1 MSAILRTTSLLLVAL
16 WSAVI
21 VAAAGCTG
29 SEPAD
34 PVAPQGAAQP
44 ADPAPPAGRS
54 VTPMPRQVAKA
65 ADTPLPARPAS
76 APQALGV
83 GDAAGL
89 SFSRR
94 PSRPRPPGFGPDY
107 HHTQVVTAVGQMRD
121 TMAPWRD
128 TGANRLFSAHVFGTP
143 FMLNENGEVRPWIA
157 TRIAFDDYPT
167 VWTMKLR
174 EDAVFQDGT
183 PITAADFK
191 AYWEH
196 GAKPGNIA
204 AWGGAS
210 LTLGR
215 IRGWE
220 ELMAGEVAEA
230 EGLRV
235 VDDHTLEIE
244 TVAFVALPLYMT
256 AWHVGISKL
265 DQVKSDENWGNA
277 PIGAGPFGLT
287 YDPDTGLTELTRF
300 DIAGKHWTAYRLP
313 HIWKL
318 VLPNIP
324 DARVGLVMF
333 ENGEL
338 DLMTIDRAT
347 FQAAH
352 DPAHPFNPLVYV
364 SPYGGL
370 SAILPNTDVVPLED
384 LMFRR
389 ALAHGQDME
398 KIVKIV
404 WGSTAVHARGLI
416 SSLVPCHHPDANH
429 QMYDPD
435 LARQYLSESTYGGA
449 DNRMPLTIDLSRPDM
464 VGLGI
469 LMKGYWRHNLG
480 VDLEIRE
487 RAIGAAKRAAPHL
500 RDRGLDSW
508 LPDPAQIVVN
518 LIWTKVRNFPD
529 GHSVLAAWAEYA
541 LSLPLDHPDRCQAFH
556 AVEREYLENVNMIPI
571 READTVRWVV
581 QPWLIGF
588 ESTFNQDFNTLTTAY
603 VASH

>member
-1 MSAILRTTSLLLVAL
+1 
-16 WSAVI
+16 
-21 VAAAGCTG
+21 
-29 SEPAD
+29 
-34 PVAPQGAAQP
+34 
-44 ADPAPPAGRS
+44 
-54 VTPMPRQVAKA
+54 
-65 ADTPLPARPAS
+65 
-76 APQALGV
+76 
-83 GDAAGL
+83 
-89 SFSRR
+89 
-94 PSRPRPPGFGPDY
+94 
-107 HHTQVVTAVGQMRD
+107 MRD

-128 TGANRLFSAHVFGTP
+128 TGANRLFSNHVFGTP
-143 FMLNENGEVRPWIA
+143 FILNEKSEVLPWIGIGI
-157 TRIAFDDYPT
+157 RPDYARN
-167 VWTMKLR
+167 VWTIRLR
-174 EDAVFQDGT
+174 DDAVFQDGT

-196 GAKPGNIA
+196 GAKPGNVA

-215 IRGWE
+215 IKGWE

-244 TVAFVALPLYMT
+244 TVVIEAEWPLYMA

-265 DQVKSDENWGNA
+265 EQVKSDENWGNA
-277 PIGAGPFGLT
+277 PIGAGPFRLT

-300 DIAGKHWTAYRLP
+300 DIAGKHWTGFTRENESYRLP

-324 DARVGLVMF
+324 DARVRLVMF

-338 DLMTIDRAT
+338 DLMAIDRAT

-352 DPAHPFNPLVYV
+352 DPDHPFNPLVYV
-364 SPYGGL
+364 SPTGGFL
-370 SAILPNTDVVPLED
+370 AIEPDVEMSPVDD
-384 LMFRR
+384 LLFRR

-404 WGSTAVHARGLI
+404 WGFTAVHARGLI

-429 QMYDPD
+429 QPYDPD
-435 LARQYLSESTYGGA
+435 LARQYLSESTYGSA
-449 DNRMPLTIDLSRPDM
+449 DNRTPLTIDLSRPDM
-464 VGLGI
+464 VGVGI
-469 LMKGYWRHNLG
+469 LTKGYWKHNLG

-487 RAIGAAKRAAPHL
+487 RGIGTPWRIAPHL
-500 RDRGLDSW
+500 RDFGLDSW

-518 LIWTKVRNFPD
+518 LIRTEVRNFPD
-529 GHSVLAAWAEYA
+529 GHPVLAAWLDYA
-541 LSLPLDHPDRCQAFH
+541 RALPLDHPDRCEVFH
-556 AVEREYLENVNMIPI
+556 GVEQEYLENVNMIPI
-571 READTVRWVV
+571 REFEAVRWLV

-603 VASH
+603 VAAH